1 MFSPGSGGNLDASII
16 RAFEREQPIVFYYW
30 GPTAIM
36 GKYDMVQLEMP
47 AYDADIWN
55 CNADSACTP
64 KRKSAFATPPVVVAT
79 SSWLSEEAPM
89 VFDYLGKVSLNNV
102 QISQMLNWGAENKAG
117 AKETAEN
124 FLKTEQD
131 VWTSWVDAE
140 AAEKIKSAL

>member
-1 MFSPGSGGNLDASII
+1 
-16 RAFEREQPIVFYYW
+16 
-30 GPTAIM
+30 
-36 GKYDMVQLEMP
+36 
-47 AYDADIWN
+47 
-55 CNADSACTP
+55 
-64 KRKSAFATPPVVVAT
+64 
-79 SSWLSEEAPM
+79 M